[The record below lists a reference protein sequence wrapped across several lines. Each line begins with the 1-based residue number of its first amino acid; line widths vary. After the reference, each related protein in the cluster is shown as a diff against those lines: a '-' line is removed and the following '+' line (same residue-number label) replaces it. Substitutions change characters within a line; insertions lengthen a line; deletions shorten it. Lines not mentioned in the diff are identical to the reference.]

1 MALTR
6 SLTLD
11 EFLLEPEEQPAL
23 EYERGVITQKMSP
36 MGKHGTLEGELYFRF
51 RMHQYPRVA
60 VRSLIETRV
69 TWPAEGISYVPDVIA
84 YRVERVPKDA
94 DREIADRLIV
104 PPDVAV
110 EILSPG
116 QGLNDQMDRCRWYVA
131 HGVSVALLAHP
142 ARRAVWVFRPSAEV
156 GPLVGDD
163 VVDLGDVFQGFSF
176 VVSDLFES
184 LQV

>member
-1 MALTR
+1 MALVR

-69 TWPAEGISYVPDVIA
+69 TWPAEGISYIPDVIA
-84 YRVERVPKDA
+84 YRVERVPQDA
-94 DREIADRLIV
+94 DREIPDRLIV

-110 EILSPG
+110 EIPSPG
-116 QGLNDQMDRCRWYVA
+116 QGLDDQMDRCRWYVA
-131 HGVSVALLAHP
+131 HGVSVSLLAHP
-142 ARRAVWVFRPSAEV
+142 GRRAVWVFRSDAEI
-156 GPLVGDD
+156 GPLTGDA
-163 VVDLGDVFQGFSF
+163 VVDLNPEIPGFSF
-176 VVSDLFES
+176 IVSELFDA